1 MVLRPI
7 ISLFDMRMMMETFF
21 AVLARQAYIHV
32 EFELV
37 RDVVE
42 HSLFTLSKI
51 RLLYVFCQLT

>member
-1 MVLRPI
+1 
-7 ISLFDMRMMMETFF
+7 METFF